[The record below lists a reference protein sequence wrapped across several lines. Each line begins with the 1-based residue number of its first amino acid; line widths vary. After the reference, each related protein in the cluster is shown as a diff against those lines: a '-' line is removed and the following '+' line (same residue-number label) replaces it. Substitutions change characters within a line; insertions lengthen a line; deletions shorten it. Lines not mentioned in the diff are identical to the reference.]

1 MPCEPLFSK
10 DYHIIQNACKTL
22 TPSEFKTQQEP
33 MYKLWMHRV
42 DSLEQSKTLQPEA
55 MQMLKNDVMIN
66 YGAWLLEFILMRDMD
81 ARKDTPNTILKI
93 KETPDYYDFLKAMPL
108 NDVRRISSASS
119 FQK

>member
-1 MPCEPLFSK
+1 MLTETLYMGPSSSINQELMPCEPLFSK

-81 ARKDTPNTILKI
+81 ARKDTTNTILK
-93 KETPDYYDFLKAMPL
+93 
-108 NDVRRISSASS
+108 
-119 FQK
+119 